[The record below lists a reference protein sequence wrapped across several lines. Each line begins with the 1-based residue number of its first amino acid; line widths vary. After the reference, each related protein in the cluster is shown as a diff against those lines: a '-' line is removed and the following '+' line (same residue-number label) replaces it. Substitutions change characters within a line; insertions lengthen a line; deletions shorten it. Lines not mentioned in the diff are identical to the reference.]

1 MASEAVM
8 PGIANYNA
16 PRYSR
21 WMIQSFADPET
32 ELIWSGRRSRKLPA
46 DIQNVALRKLRFLNQ
61 ARVLGDLL
69 SRPAIALRRY
79 GLIGRDNTRS
89 GSTTSGAYVL
99 YGTREDLHMS
109 KSSTIMAR
117 SSLLANPHPGEI
129 LLEEFLKPMGLS
141 QNALARSIHVAPRRI
156 NEIVLGKRDVT
167 ADTDL
172 RLARYFG
179 LSEGFFLG
187 LQMDYDLMQRRREID
202 RDLKTIR
209 PRAA

>member
-1 MASEAVM
+1 
-8 PGIANYNA
+8 
-16 PRYSR
+16 
-21 WMIQSFADPET
+21 
-32 ELIWSGRRSRKLPA
+32 
-46 DIQNVALRKLRFLNQ
+46 
-61 ARVLGDLL
+61 
-69 SRPAIALRRY
+69 
-79 GLIGRDNTRS
+79 
-89 GSTTSGAYVL
+89 
-99 YGTREDLHMS
+99 MS
-109 KSSTIMAR
+109 KSSTTMSR
-117 SSLLANPHPGEI
+117 LLANPHPGEI
-129 LLEEFLKPMGLS
+129 LLEEFLKPMDLS
-141 QNALARSIHVAPRRI
+141 QNALARAVHVAPRQI